1 MHFVNITASV
11 NLFSVRIRKTLS
23 KIVTLYLKTEPAML
37 INRLERK
44 YKQNMEMVI
53 GCNVVLKK
61 KKINI
66 LSKHDLIFFY

>member
-61 KKINI
+61 KR
-66 LSKHDLIFFY
+66 